1 MEIGS
6 EYWLEKQLKNRQKN
20 NIECENE
27 ILLMSGR
34 TAIDYALEIITTKR
48 KINTVYFPS
57 YCCQSM
63 IEPFLNRNITVVF
76 YNVSFENG
84 KFIYDI
90 DNNKKCDIFFA
101 MNYFGYSDS
110 NMDYYIKKF
119 KNRGIIVIED
129 STHSLFSERKYS
141 KNSDFIIASLRKWFP
156 IISGGKL
163 IVQSEE
169 FELNKNINLKENY
182 EYINIK
188 KIAMKEKYK
197 YIEKKEEIEKN
208 EFLRKFHKSEEI
220 LDIDYKKYKIDN
232 TSYDI
237 LKNINLEEVIKRR
250 KENVKIIYDFLRKQ
264 TFIRY
269 IENIDFEKDCLLF
282 VPIFLDNLTR
292 NKLKKYLIKNDVYCP
307 NHWPIPN
314 ILFEDRDKKIYD
326 TELSLICDQRYK
338 VENIKSYIRL
348 INEVI

>member
-1 MEIGS
+1 MRRVQIYNMEIGS

-48 KINTVYFPS
+48 KINTVYLPS

-129 STHSLFSERKYS
+129 SAHSLFSERKYS
-141 KNSDFIIASLRKWFP
+141 KNSDCIIASLRKQFP

-163 IVQSEE
+163 IVQTEE
-169 FELNKNINLKENY
+169 LELNKNIN
-182 EYINIK
+182 
-188 KIAMKEKYK
+188 
-197 YIEKKEEIEKN
+197 
-208 EFLRKFHKSEEI
+208 
-220 LDIDYKKYKIDN
+220 
-232 TSYDI
+232 
-237 LKNINLEEVIKRR
+237 
-250 KENVKIIYDFLRKQ
+250 
-264 TFIRY
+264 
-269 IENIDFEKDCLLF
+269 
-282 VPIFLDNLTR
+282 
-292 NKLKKYLIKNDVYCP
+292 
-307 NHWPIPN
+307 
-314 ILFEDRDKKIYD
+314 
-326 TELSLICDQRYK
+326 
-338 VENIKSYIRL
+338 
-348 INEVI
+348 